1 MINVF
6 HIMFYEV
13 FNIIFSMFL
22 KIIFNIILIIRHI
35 ISLMTLTQTTHI
47 DSLKS
52 VNIMDFCMMEQL
64 TGQLE

>member
-13 FNIIFSMFL
+13 FNIIFSVFL

-35 ISLMTLTQTTHI
+35 AMMALTQTTHI
-47 DSLKS
+47 NSLKS

-64 TGQLE
+64 IGQLE